1 MASQPSGQLPHYQ
14 RHFAAYVVG
23 SLLLLLLL
31 ASFFENDRRGLLF
44 TNLPEAFAANEFDQS
59 GQSYRITFGTLP
71 GGDYGARRTI
81 PRRPAGFVPAGSS
94 DSPAGAVGVPG
105 NALAPDDGVTLPSF
119 GSSEQLGVGD
129 VPPSFLGNN
138 PGFPPTGGTP
148 PPVGIPGN
156 PGGENPGDPG
166 TPPTD
171 PGGENPGDPGTPPTD
186 PGGENPGDPGTPP
199 TDPGDPPVPA
209 VPEPAS
215 WLMMIIG
222 VAVLGQILRRR
233 ADAAENMDGLAP
245 A

>member
-23 SLLLLLLL
+23 SLLVLLLV

-44 TNLPEAFAANEFDQS
+44 TNLPEAFAANEFDES

-71 GGDYGARRTI
+71 GNYFGARRSI
-81 PRRPAGFVPAGSS
+81 PRRPGGVTASSLADTPTGS
-94 DSPAGAVGVPG
+94 AVGVPG
-105 NALAPDDGVTLPSF
+105 SGFAPDEGLTLPTF
-119 GSSEQLGVGD
+119 GSSEQSAVGE
-129 VPPSFLGNN
+129 VPPSFVGNN
-138 PGFPPTGGTP
+138 PIGLPPTGGAVP
-148 PPVGIPGN
+148 PIAVPGN
-156 PGGENPGDPG
+156 PGGETPGDPG
-166 TPPTD
+166 TPSDPGTD
-171 PGGENPGDPGTPPTD
+171 NPGNPGGETPV
-186 PGGENPGDPGTPP
+186 
-199 TDPGDPPVPA
+199 DPPVPA

-233 ADAAENMDGLAP
+233 ADLTENIAGLAS